1 VSAIRPTI
9 AAFLLL
15 AAALTPLT
23 AADKEAAP
31 APLTPDTT
39 VEGLYKSVIQFHDV
53 FPEELSSIRGPD
65 ADRLAASTEQI
76 IVACEK
82 YLIQSSGKPREEIGT
97 VEYISARF
105 LHSISERK
113 REEFLRRKQAGQL
126 QGGPENQ
133 NEFMMLFFKD
143 VKTRALSA
151 REKLPVEHRYSPKLD
166 RLLGDVC
173 FFRQEHA
180 EAKKH
185 YKLFL
190 ERYPDHAAADMMEL
204 ALAKTHLELMEYD
217 EGIEVCE
224 KAMKKYYKSRSYPYF
239 NEVRW
244 KLFHGKGDLDGMLRS
259 IETAETAFPLKLSN
273 ISLAQAERD
282 FYELLLDFQGFR
294 RGYTLFAKGDFKG
307 AREAFEKHVRAIEAK
322 AGATPVK
329 PGGTSGL
336 NPAASVYKSRSDANL
351 MFLEHCAGL
360 PPPVDFEL
368 GQSWATP
375 KKVLLRESRGKAV
388 AIVFRALGDVRA
400 GPFLGQLAQF
410 CHSRPDME
418 IVTIAYLKQGTSPDQ
433 QKDELL
439 EDLAK
444 YGYDGAA
451 GFDPDVDGR
460 TIFGRFKVKV
470 GSATL
475 VVANKRG
482 ELVWFQEDPKA
493 SDVRFAMILLQKIAS
508 QP

>member
-1 VSAIRPTI
+1 MITRPSLI
-9 AAFLLL
+9 AFLFLS
-15 AAALTPLT
+15 AALTPLL
-23 AADKEAAP
+23 AADTEPVP
-31 APLTPDTT
+31 APQSTTPAT
-39 VEGLYKSVIQFHDV
+39 VDDLYRSIIQFHDA
-53 FPEELSSIRGPD
+53 FPEELSSIRGAD
-65 ADRLAASTEQI
+65 ADRLAAGTEQI

-82 YLIQSSGKPREEIGT
+82 YLVQSAGKPREEIGT

-113 REEFLRRKQAGQL
+113 REEFLQRKQAGQL
-126 QGGPENQ
+126 GNGPATQ
-133 NEFMMLFFKD
+133 QEFMMLFLKE
-143 VKTRALSA
+143 VKTRAASA

-173 FFRQEHA
+173 FFRQEHV
-180 EAKKH
+180 EARKH

-190 ERYPDHAAADMMEL
+190 ERYPDHAMADMMQL

-217 EGIEVCE
+217 EGIQVVE
-224 KAMKKYYKSRSYPYF
+224 KALKTYYKSRSYPYF

-244 KLFHGKGDLDGMLRS
+244 KLYHGKGDLDGMLRT

-273 ISLAQAERD
+273 ISLAQGERD

-294 RGYTLFAKGDFKG
+294 RGYTLFARGDFKG
-307 AREAFEKHVRAIEAK
+307 SREAFEKHTKAIETK
-322 AGATPVK
+322 AASLVKSGGA
-329 PGGTSGL
+329 SGL

-351 MFLEHCAGL
+351 NFLENCAGL
-360 PPPVDFEL
+360 PAPVDFEL

-375 KKVLLRESRGKAV
+375 KKVLLRESRGKVV
-388 AIVFRALGDVRA
+388 AILFRALGDVRA

-410 CHSRPDME
+410 CHSRPDMD

-439 EDLAK
+439 EDLAT

-451 GFDPDVDGR
+451 GFDPDIEGR
-460 TIFGRFKVKV
+460 SIFARYRVKV

-475 VVANKRG
+475 VIANKRG
-482 ELVWFQEDPKA
+482 ELVWFMEDPKA
-493 SDVRFAMILLQKIAS
+493 SDVRFAMVLLQRIAS